1 MTLSQLLAWI
11 ANVTSIGLVFAG
23 LCFCLLAAIGLV
35 RMPDLYMRMQ
45 AAGKASTLGVA
56 LIAVG
61 AAVHFGSAMAVVS
74 ATLMVLFFFSTTPV
88 SAHLIS
94 RAAYGAGVKT
104 DGRTF
109 RDDLAAAR
117 ARGRTE
123 SAPSPTEVVADRG
136 EIRFQIAAERRS
148 A

>member
-1 MTLSQLLAWI
+1 VTLAQGLSV
-11 ANVTSIGLVFAG
+11 VTDVLSILLVFAG
-23 LCFCLLAAIGLV
+23 LTFCLLASVGLV

-61 AAVHFGSAMAVVS
+61 AAVHFGSAMAVVLC
-74 ATLMVLFFFSTTPV
+74 TLMIVFFFATAPI

-94 RAAYGAGVKT
+94 RAAYGVGVKP
-104 DGRTF
+104 DPRTF
-109 RDDLAAAR
+109 RDDLAVAR
-117 ARGRTE
+117 AKSKTDAGPPST
-123 SAPSPTEVVADRG
+123 APYNPGETRYQIVAG
-136 EIRFQIAAERRS
+136 RRS